1 MTGHHNYK
9 SQRTSCDEFT
19 KKKEDQETDSK
30 RKLNYKGN
38 LLEYV
43 KENIKLLNRKRK
55 GNSRLLTRDR
65 SSKRKSGSSCNY
77 FN

>member
-1 MTGHHNYK
+1 MNL
-9 SQRTSCDEFT
+9 R

-30 RKLNYKGN
+30 RKLNYRGN
-38 LLEYV
+38 LLEYI

-65 SSKRKSGSSCNY
+65 SSKIKSG
-77 FN
+77 

>member
-1 MTGHHNYK
+1 MNL
-9 SQRTSCDEFT
+9 R

-30 RKLNYKGN
+30 RKLNYRGN
-38 LLEYV
+38 LLEYI

-65 SSKRKSGSSCNY
+65 SSKRKSG
-77 FN
+77 